1 MWRSPFNRP
10 WTSWIQSFKLFIKL
24 KPSGLAN
31 SVYLYL
37 RKLNLTFKFKHVT
50 RLDLEDLLGT
60 QCSITKRLLLASSQ
74 TSRNIFSQQKYYFQ
88 LIKSSIRSI
97 INQQMEF
104 LVYLS
109 RKEPHHCTITEQQD
123 IARLQD
129 SKNFAK
135 TFQWLKHTDISTR
148 DAWSYIQTW
157 KSTWNSDIKIRPIQ
171 IQKVNIFVAYLPGK

>member
-1 MWRSPFNRP
+1 MD
-10 WTSWIQSFKLFIKL
+10 KLDSKFQTFHKAQ
-24 KPSGLAN
+24 AN

-37 RKLNLTFKFKHVT
+37 RKLNLISNLILQHVT

-60 QCSITKRLLLASSQ
+60 QCSISKRLLLASSQ

-148 DAWSYIQTW
+148 DA
-157 KSTWNSDIKIRPIQ
+157 
-171 IQKVNIFVAYLPGK
+171 